1 MTYEDDTADMAV
13 MTAVPD
19 VFGMYNQRSVDDL
32 LNASLTSDMLLSMTI

>member
-19 VFGMYNQRSVDDL
+19 VSGMYNQRSVDDL
-32 LNASLTSDMLLSMTI
+32 LNAPLASDMLLSMTI